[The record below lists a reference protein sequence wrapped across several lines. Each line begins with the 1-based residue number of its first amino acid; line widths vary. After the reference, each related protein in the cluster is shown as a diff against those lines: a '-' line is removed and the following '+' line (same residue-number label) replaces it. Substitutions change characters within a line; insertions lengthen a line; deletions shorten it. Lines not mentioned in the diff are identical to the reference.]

1 MSVST
6 PSEPPSYDPPRRAER
21 TSILGRADDSA
32 GAMPPESAA
41 TEALPAGWADEQ
53 PAATSVMPAGSAGWA
68 DDQPA
73 TSVMPT
79 RSDEWADGRPTTAV
93 PAYAPEPT
101 VRAPAAPAQW
111 NAPMPQPAAQPQP
124 EPQPAAQP
132 QPATLP
138 PNRSLRRRTAAT
150 PIGTVLLI
158 ASVLLLGWGVYTLL
172 TSIRVFDIILSGAGL
187 INGTAATAAGVGAL
201 LALFAFI
208 AALIACARARPKT
221 AAIMLLLGSLFLPL
235 ASTVGAAY
243 YGGTQLKDQTLADAQ
258 GMAGK
263 VNVSQVQ
270 DLINQVKGTGIDV
283 SWGDELL
290 RILGGGGSDDSSGNG
305 ANGGNRGGGNGGD
318 SGNSDRGGSGYDGD
332 SGNSD
337 RGGSGYDGNSSGD
350 GSGGSGYGDDGG
362 SGDGD
367 S

>member
-41 TEALPAGWADEQ
+41 TEALPAGWADE
-53 PAATSVMPAGSAGWA
+53 
-68 DDQPA
+68 QPA

-305 ANGGNRGGGNGGD
+305 ANGGNRGGG
-318 SGNSDRGGSGYDGD
+318 D

-337 RGGSGYDGNSSGD
+337 RGGSGYDGNSGNSDRGGSGYDGDSSGD
-350 GSGGSGYGDDGG
+350 GSGGSGYGDNGG

>member
-1 MSVST
+1 V
-6 PSEPPSYDPPRRAER
+6 PEV
-21 TSILGRADDSA
+21 LG
-32 GAMPPESAA
+32 G
-41 TEALPAGWADEQ
+41 DE
-53 PAATSVMPAGSAGWA
+53 
-68 DDQPA
+68 
-73 TSVMPT
+73 
-79 RSDEWADGRPTTAV
+79 
-93 PAYAPEPT
+93 
-101 VRAPAAPAQW
+101 VRF
-111 NAPMPQPAAQPQP
+111 
-124 EPQPAAQP
+124 
-132 QPATLP
+132 L
-138 PNRSLRRRTAAT
+138 
-150 PIGTVLLI
+150 
-158 ASVLLLGWGVYTLL
+158 
-172 TSIRVFDIILSGAGL
+172 
-187 INGTAATAAGVGAL
+187 
-201 LALFAFI
+201 
-208 AALIACARARPKT
+208 
-221 AAIMLLLGSLFLPL
+221 LFLPL

-337 RGGSGYDGNSSGD
+337 CGGSGYDGDSSGD
-350 GSGGSGYGDDGG
+350 GSGGSGYGDNGG

>member
-1 MSVST
+1 MGAHLLG
-6 PSEPPSYDPPRRAER
+6 AEG
-21 TSILGRADDSA
+21 LHL
-32 GAMPPESAA
+32 EY
-41 TEALPAGWADEQ
+41 
-53 PAATSVMPAGSAGWA
+53 
-68 DDQPA
+68 
-73 TSVMPT
+73 PT
-79 RSDEWADGRPTTAV
+79 RAVLDRVTLGVNEGDRIGVVGR
-93 PAYAPEPT
+93 
-101 VRAPAAPAQW
+101 
-111 NAPMPQPAAQPQP
+111 N
-124 EPQPAAQP
+124 
-132 QPATLP
+132 
-138 PNRSLRRRTAAT
+138 
-150 PIGTVLLI
+150 
-158 ASVLLLGWGVYTLL
+158 GV
-172 TSIRVFDIILSGAGL
+172 SGAGL

-332 SGNSD
+332 S
-337 RGGSGYDGNSSGD
+337 SGD
-350 GSGGSGYGDDGG
+350 GSGDSGYGDNGG